1 MTLKGRYDELMD
13 RVQMTDEM
21 RARVLE
27 KVRQADLSAPEERR
41 HAPAAWRRWGAMAA
55 CLAVVIAGGLA
66 LPHLLPQNGTEDPP
80 VMTGPGTEEMDSRAA
95 LEQAVGFSVEEAEH
109 LPFAPQ
115 EVLYTAFDSGLA
127 HRSSTGGKTDRR
139 PCCAS
144 LRGRRTI
151 PGTLTSIPM

>member
-27 KVRQADLSAPEERR
+27 KVRQADLSAPEDRR
-41 HAPAAWRRWGAMAA
+41 RAPAAWRRWGAMAA

-80 VMTGPGTEEMDSRAA
+80 VMTGPGTEEMDSTP
-95 LEQAVGFSVEEAEH
+95 H
-109 LPFAPQ
+109 
-115 EVLYTAFDSGLA
+115 
-127 HRSSTGGKTDRR
+127 
-139 PCCAS
+139 
-144 LRGRRTI
+144 
-151 PGTLTSIPM
+151 